1 MRVLPVFL
9 ALPLLAATIAGN
21 AGAQPAAMARA
32 ERPDRAGT
40 AIRLERT
47 PDRAP
52 PSAQWAAPSRHVPAA
67 SAMRPPADT
76 GIVRQVE
83 IVPRQQT
90 VNQYLERRGVVADR
104 PTVEAFRAMNPQVSA
119 TNRIPAQTRVSA
131 FVPEAAT
138 SRPATALQPRARVDM
153 AQAARYT
160 AAVEVDRTS
169 LIQAKA
175 LQLPPSAYRR
185 PIDIDQ
191 HRNLLASVDSTARLV
206 AQRAPA
212 LPSRELAL
220 SRYYLRNANGVA
232 QQINAQA
239 ATRPI
244 GEPELQKLADAS
256 RPVQAMQARMVNG
269 QKPLEFRQIT
279 VKVRGDDGKDLR
291 EPLRV
296 YVLPAGLVEQPD
308 DPELILELLTL
319 LSFERPTSPSTGE
332 VQRGEMRLWVGPDFR
347 YREMADLVMARGL
360 TNFMVVH
367 GQRPDASDSD
377 LLFMAPSSITVPPV
391 R

>member
-9 ALPLLAATIAGN
+9 APLLAMTAGDAGSQPVHMVRPERAATAI
-21 AGAQPAAMARA
+21 PL
-32 ERPDRAGT
+32 ERSPDRT
-40 AIRLERT
+40 
-47 PDRAP
+47 P
-52 PSAQWAAPSRHVPAA
+52 PSAQWAAPQRHVP
-67 SAMRPPADT
+67 STMRPPSDT

-83 IVPRQQT
+83 VVPRQQT

-104 PTVEAFRAMNPQVSA
+104 PTVEAFRAMNPQVTA

-138 SRPATALQPRARVDM
+138 GRPATALQPRARVDM

-185 PIDIDQ
+185 PVDIDQ

-232 QQINAQA
+232 QQINTQA

-244 GEPELQKLADAS
+244 GDAELQKLADAS

-269 QKPLEFRQIT
+269 EKPLEFRQVT
-279 VKVRGDDGKDLR
+279 VKVRGGDGKTCASPCASTCCPR
-291 EPLRV
+291 
-296 YVLPAGLVEQPD
+296 GWW
-308 DPELILELLTL
+308 
-319 LSFERPTSPSTGE
+319 TSPTIRS
-332 VQRGEMRLWVGPDFR
+332 
-347 YREMADLVMARGL
+347 
-360 TNFMVVH
+360 
-367 GQRPDASDSD
+367 
-377 LLFMAPSSITVPPV
+377 
-391 R
+391 